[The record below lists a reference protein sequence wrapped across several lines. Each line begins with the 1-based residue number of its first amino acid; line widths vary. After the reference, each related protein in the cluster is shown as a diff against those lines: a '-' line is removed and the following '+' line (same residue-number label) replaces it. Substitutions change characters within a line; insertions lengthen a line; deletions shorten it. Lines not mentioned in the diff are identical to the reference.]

1 MKFAW
6 FIAVKYLTK
15 GRKNSFI
22 SIISMVSILGIAIG
36 VAALIIALALINGFQ
51 NDIRNRIL
59 SSSAHIM
66 ITDRL
71 GEGISDFNNL
81 AARMEREFPEI
92 KNVMPVV
99 YGTVL
104 IKGRDREVSGAV
116 FRGMD
121 LQREKKE
128 SWLEK
133 LESGALPKGE
143 RELLM
148 GKEMSLKMNLYAGDS
163 CLVISPQAALSP
175 LGMIP
180 RFKKFTISGIFKSG
194 LFEFDSGTVIAH
206 LAAGQRLFSLKNNR
220 ISYLQI
226 NLKDIFKAE
235 PSAARMRDILP
246 SYYAVI
252 TWQELNQSLYS
263 ALQLEKTVLFFTL
276 TLIIIVAS
284 LNIVAGLILLVM
296 QKIKDIGILLSFG
309 TQAGQIKKIFF
320 IQGAIIGVL
329 GTVVGLALGLGFCFL
344 ANRYELIKVPAEI
357 YQVSFVP
364 FRIGALDLLAIVTA
378 SLLISFSATLIPAR
392 KAAQVSV
399 VDAVKFE

>member
-1 MKFAW
+1 MKFEW
-6 FIAVKYLTK
+6 FIAGKYLTK

-71 GEGISDFNNL
+71 GDGIGDFQNL
-81 AARMEREFPEI
+81 AARVEREFPEV
-92 KNVMPVV
+92 KTVMPVV

-104 IKGRDREVSGAV
+104 VKGNFREVSGAV

-121 LQREKKE
+121 LKQKKKE
-128 SWLEK
+128 NWLNK
-133 LESGALPKGE
+133 LESGSLPGSE

-148 GKEMSLKMNLYAGDS
+148 GKEMSRKMNLFTGDS

-180 RFKKFTISGIFKSG
+180 RFKKFRISGIFKSG
-194 LFEFDSGTVIAH
+194 LFEFDSGTIITG
-206 LAAGQRLFSLKNNR
+206 LGAGQRLFSLKNR
-220 ISYLQI
+220 INYLQI
-226 NLKDIFKAE
+226 NLNDIFSAE
-235 PSAARMRDILP
+235 PIAARMRAALP
-246 SYYAVI
+246 NQYAVI

-263 ALQLEKTVLFFTL
+263 ALKLEKTVLFFTL
-276 TLIIIVAS
+276 TLIIVVAS

-296 QKIKDIGILLSFG
+296 QKIKDIGILLSYG
-309 TQAGQIKKIFF
+309 TTAGQIKKIFF
-320 IQGAIIGVL
+320 MQGAVIGLL
-329 GTVVGLALGLGFCFL
+329 GTTLGVVLGLGFCHL

-357 YQVSFVP
+357 YQVSYVP
-364 FRIGALDLLAIVTA
+364 FRLGVFDLLAVILA
-378 SLLISFSATLIPAR
+378 SLIISFSATLIPAR

-399 VDAVKFE
+399 VDAVKYE

>member
-1 MKFAW
+1 MKFEW
-6 FIAVKYLTK
+6 FIAVRYLTK

-22 SIISMVSILGIAIG
+22 SIISLVSILGITIG

-59 SSSAHIM
+59 SSSAHVM

-71 GEGISDFNNL
+71 GGGIENFSSL
-81 AARMEREFPEI
+81 AARVQKEFPDV
-92 KNVMPVV
+92 KTVMPVV

-104 IKGRDREVSGAV
+104 IKGSGREVSGAV

-121 LQREKKE
+121 LQQGKKE
-128 SWLEK
+128 NWLNK
-133 LESGALPKGE
+133 LEFGTLPKGE
-143 RELLM
+143 RELLV
-148 GKEMSLKMNLYAGDS
+148 GKEMAMKMSLFAGDS
-163 CLVISPQAALSP
+163 CLVISPQGALSP

-180 RFKKFTISGIFKSG
+180 RFKKFKISGIFKSG
-194 LFEFDSGTVIAH
+194 LFEFDSGTVIAD
-206 LAAGQRLFSLKNNR
+206 LGAGQQLFSLKDKIN
-220 ISYLQI
+220 YLQI
-226 NLKDIFKAE
+226 NLKDIFSAE
-235 PSAARMRDILP
+235 PIAARMRKFLP
-246 SYYAVI
+246 VRYAVI

-263 ALQLEKTVLFFTL
+263 ALKLEKTVLFLTL
-276 TLIIIVAS
+276 TLIIVVAS

-296 QKIKDIGILLSFG
+296 QKIRDIGILLSYG
-309 TQAGQIKKIFF
+309 TTPAQIKKIFF

-329 GTVVGLALGLGFCFL
+329 GTTLGVVLGLGFCHL

-357 YQVSFVP
+357 YQVGFVP
-364 FRIGALDLLAIVTA
+364 FRLGAFDLLAVILV

-399 VDAVKFE
+399 VDAVKYE

>member
-1 MKFAW
+1 MKFEW
-6 FIAVKYLTK
+6 FIAVRYLSK

-22 SIISMVSILGIAIG
+22 SIISLVSILGIAIG

-71 GEGISDFNNL
+71 GDGIENYRNL
-81 AARMEREFPEI
+81 AARVEKEFPDV
-92 KNVMPVV
+92 KTVMPVV

-104 IKGRDREVSGAV
+104 VKGNGREVAGAV

-121 LQREKKE
+121 LQQKKKE
-128 SWLEK
+128 SWLKK
-133 LESGALPKGE
+133 LEFGASPANE
-143 RELLM
+143 RELLI
-148 GKEMSLKMNLYAGDS
+148 GRELALKMNLFTGDS

-180 RFKKFTISGIFKSG
+180 RFKKFRISGVFRSG
-194 LFEFDSGTVIAH
+194 LFEFDNGTVIAG
-206 LAAGQRLFSLKNNR
+206 LGAGQKLFSLPDR
-220 ISYLQI
+220 INYLQV
-226 NLKDIFKAE
+226 NLDDIFSAE
-235 PSAARMRDILP
+235 AVAARMRKFLP
-246 SYYAVI
+246 IQYAVI
-252 TWQELNQSLYS
+252 TWKELNQSLYS

-276 TLIIIVAS
+276 TLIIVVAS

-296 QKIKDIGILLSFG
+296 QKIRDIGILLSYG
-309 TQAGQIKKIFF
+309 TTAAQIKKIFF
-320 IQGAIIGVL
+320 IQGAIIGLL
-329 GTVVGLALGLGFCFL
+329 GTILGSLLGLGFCFL

-357 YQVSFVP
+357 YQVSYVP
-364 FRIGALDLLAIVTA
+364 FRLGAFDLLAVVLV
-378 SLLISFSATLIPAR
+378 SLLISFGATLIPAR

-399 VDAVKFE
+399 VDAVKYE

>member
-1 MKFAW
+1 MKFEW
-6 FIAVKYLTK
+6 FVAVKYLTK

-59 SSSAHIM
+59 SSSAHLM

-71 GEGISDFNNL
+71 GEGIADFQNL
-81 AARMEREFPEI
+81 AVRIGRDFPEV
-92 KNVMPVV
+92 KTVMPVV

-104 IKGRDREVSGAV
+104 IKGSSREVSGAV

-121 LQREKKE
+121 LQQKKKE
-128 SWLEK
+128 NWLKK
-133 LESGALPKGE
+133 LEAGTLPGSA
-143 RELLM
+143 RELLI
-148 GKEMSLKMNLYAGDS
+148 GKELAVKMNLFTGDS
-163 CLVISPQAALSP
+163 CLVISPRAALSP

-180 RFKKFTISGIFKSG
+180 RFKKFRISGIFRSG
-194 LFEFDSGTVIAH
+194 LFEFDSGTVITG
-206 LAAGQRLFSLKNNR
+206 LEAGQQLFSLKNR
-220 ISYLQI
+220 INYLQL
-226 NLKDIFKAE
+226 NLEDIFDAE
-235 PSAARMRDILP
+235 AIAARMRDSLP
-246 SYYAVI
+246 DHYAVI

-263 ALQLEKTVLFFTL
+263 ALKLEKTVMFFTL
-276 TLIIIVAS
+276 SLIIVVAS

-296 QKIKDIGILLSFG
+296 QKIKDIGILLSYG
-309 TQAGQIKKIFF
+309 TQAAQIRKIFF
-320 IQGAIIGVL
+320 FQGAIIGLL
-329 GTVVGLALGLGFCFL
+329 GTTLGVVLGLGFCHL
-344 ANRYELIKVPAEI
+344 ANHYELIKVPAEI

-364 FRIGALDLLAIVTA
+364 FRLAIFDLLAVILV
-378 SLLISFSATLIPAR
+378 SLLISFSATLIPAC

>member
-1 MKFAW
+1 MRFEW
-6 FIAVKYLTK
+6 FIAVKYLRK

-71 GEGISDFNNL
+71 GEGIADFKSL
-81 AARMEREFPEI
+81 AARVEREFPDV
-92 KNVMPVV
+92 KAVMPVV

-104 IKGRDREVSGAV
+104 IKGDSREVSGAV
-116 FRGMD
+116 FRSMD
-121 LQREKKE
+121 LQQKKKE
-128 SWLEK
+128 NWLKK
-133 LESGALPKGE
+133 LEFGNLPVGE

-148 GKEMSLKMNLYAGDS
+148 GREMALKMNLFPGDS

-180 RFKKFTISGIFKSG
+180 RFKKFRISGIFRSG
-194 LFEFDSGTVIAH
+194 LFEFDSATVITN
-206 LAAGQRLFSLKNNR
+206 LEAGQQLFSLKNR
-220 ISYLQI
+220 INYLQV
-226 NLKDIFKAE
+226 NLQDIFSAE
-235 PSAARMRDILP
+235 AVAARMRALLP
-246 SYYAVI
+246 VHYSVI

-263 ALQLEKTVLFFTL
+263 ALKLEKTVLFFTL
-276 TLIIIVAS
+276 TLIIVVAS
-284 LNIVAGLILLVM
+284 LNIVAGLILLVI
-296 QKIKDIGILLSFG
+296 QKIKDIGILLSYG
-309 TQAGQIKKIFF
+309 TRAAQIKNIFF
-320 IQGAIIGVL
+320 IQGAIIGLL
-329 GTVVGLALGLGFCFL
+329 GTALGVVLGLGFCHL

-357 YQVSFVP
+357 YQVSYVP
-364 FRIGALDLLAIVTA
+364 FRIGAFDLLAVILV
-378 SLLISFSATLIPAR
+378 SLLISFVATMIPAR

-399 VDAVKFE
+399 VDAVKYE

>member
-1 MKFAW
+1 MKFEW
-6 FIAVKYLTK
+6 FVAVKYLTK

-71 GEGISDFNNL
+71 GEGIGDFQSL
-81 AARMEREFPEI
+81 TARVEREFPEV
-92 KNVMPVV
+92 KTVMPVV

-104 IKGRDREVSGAV
+104 IKGSAREVSGAV
-116 FRGMD
+116 FRGMN
-121 LQREKKE
+121 LEQKNKEK
-128 SWLEK
+128 WLTQ
-133 LESGALPKGE
+133 LEFGRLPIGE
-143 RELLM
+143 REVLM
-148 GKEMSLKMNLYAGDS
+148 GREMALKMNLFTGDS
-163 CLVISPQAALSP
+163 CLVISPRAALSP
-175 LGMIP
+175 LGIIP
-180 RFKKFTISGIFKSG
+180 RFKKFKISGIFKSG
-194 LFEFDSGTVIAH
+194 LFEFDSGTVITN
-206 LAAGQRLFSLKNNR
+206 LAAGQKLFSLKNR
-220 ISYLQI
+220 INYLQI
-226 NLKDIFKAE
+226 NLEDIFSAE
-235 PSAARMRDILP
+235 AIAARMRGILP
-246 SYYAVI
+246 GQYAVI

-263 ALQLEKTVLFFTL
+263 ALKLEKTVLFFTL

-296 QKIKDIGILLSFG
+296 QKIKDIGILLSYG

-320 IQGAIIGVL
+320 FQGAVIGL
-329 GTVVGLALGLGFCFL
+329 IGTAMGVVLGLGFCYL

-357 YQVSFVP
+357 YQVSYVP
-364 FRIGALDLLAIVTA
+364 FRLGIFDLLAVILV
-378 SLLISFSATLIPAR
+378 SLLISFGATLIPAR

>member
-1 MKFAW
+1 MRFEW

-71 GEGISDFNNL
+71 GEGIGDFQSL
-81 AARMEREFPEI
+81 TARVEREFPEV
-92 KNVMPVV
+92 KTVMPVV

-104 IKGRDREVSGAV
+104 IKGNVRDVSGAV

-121 LQREKKE
+121 LEHKNKEK
-128 SWLEK
+128 WLTK
-133 LESGALPKGE
+133 LEFGRLPVGE
-143 RELLM
+143 QELLM
-148 GKEMSLKMNLYAGDS
+148 GREMAMKMNLFTGDS
-163 CLVISPQAALSP
+163 CLVISPRAALSP

-180 RFKKFTISGIFKSG
+180 RFKKFRISGIFKSG
-194 LFEFDSGTVIAH
+194 LFEFDSGTVITN
-206 LAAGQRLFSLKNNR
+206 LAAGQRLFSLKDR
-220 ISYLQI
+220 INYLQI
-226 NLKDIFKAE
+226 NLEDIFSAE
-235 PSAARMRDILP
+235 AIAGRMRGILP
-246 SYYAVI
+246 GQFSVI

-263 ALQLEKTVLFFTL
+263 ALKLEKTVLFFTL

-296 QKIKDIGILLSFG
+296 QKIKDIGILLSYG

-320 IQGAIIGVL
+320 FQGAVIGL
-329 GTVVGLALGLGFCFL
+329 IGTIMGVMLGLGFCYL

-357 YQVSFVP
+357 YQVSYVP
-364 FRIGALDLLAIVTA
+364 FRLGIFDLLAVILV
-378 SLLISFSATLIPAR
+378 SLLISFGATLIPAR

>member
-1 MKFAW
+1 MRFEW
-6 FIAVKYLTK
+6 FIAVKYLRK

-22 SIISMVSILGIAIG
+22 SIISLVSILGIAIG

-66 ITDRL
+66 ITARL
-71 GEGISDFNNL
+71 GEGIDDYRGL
-81 AARMEREFPEI
+81 VARIEGEFPDV
-92 KNVMPVV
+92 KTMMPVV

-104 IKGRDREVSGAV
+104 IKGDGREVSGAV

-121 LQREKKE
+121 LKQEKKE
-128 SWLEK
+128 SWLKK
-133 LESGALPKGE
+133 LEFGALPAGE

-148 GKEMSLKMNLYAGDS
+148 GREMALKMNLFPGDS

-180 RFKKFTISGIFKSG
+180 RFRKFRISGIFRSG
-194 LFEFDSGTVIAH
+194 LFEFDSGTVITG
-206 LAAGQRLFSLKNNR
+206 LEAGQQLFSLRNR
-220 ISYLQI
+220 INYLQI
-226 NLKDIFKAE
+226 NLEDIFSAE
-235 PSAARMRDILP
+235 PIAARMRESLP
-246 SYYAVI
+246 VHYAVI

-263 ALQLEKTVLFFTL
+263 ALKLEKTVLFFTL
-276 TLIIIVAS
+276 TLIIVVAA
-284 LNIVAGLILLVM
+284 LNIVAGLILLVI
-296 QKIKDIGILLSFG
+296 QKIKDIGILLSYG
-309 TQAGQIKKIFF
+309 AQPGQIKKIFF
-320 IQGAIIGVL
+320 IQGAIIGLL
-329 GTVVGLALGLGFCFL
+329 GTTLGTAMGLGFCHL

-357 YQVSFVP
+357 YQVSYVP
-364 FRIGALDLLAIVTA
+364 FRLGAFDLLAVIVV
-378 SLLISFSATLIPAR
+378 SLLISFGATLIPSR

>member
-1 MKFAW
+1 MRFEW
-6 FIAVKYLTK
+6 FIAVRYLTK

-51 NDIRNRIL
+51 NDIRSRIL

-71 GEGISDFNNL
+71 GDGIGNFQSL
-81 AARMEREFPEI
+81 AARVEREFPDV
-92 KNVMPVV
+92 KTVMPVV

-104 IKGRDREVSGAV
+104 IKGNARDVSGAV

-121 LQREKKE
+121 LQQKKKE
-128 SWLEK
+128 SWLQK
-133 LESGALPKGE
+133 LEFGDLPNGE
-143 RELLM
+143 RELLL
-148 GKEMSLKMNLYAGDS
+148 GKEMALKMSIFVGDS
-163 CLVISPQAALSP
+163 CLVISPQAVLSP

-180 RFKKFTISGIFKSG
+180 RFKKFKISGIFKSG
-194 LFEFDSGTVIAH
+194 LYEFDSGTVIAN
-206 LAAGQRLFSLKNNR
+206 LSAGQQLFSLKNK

-226 NLKDIFKAE
+226 NLYDIFSAE
-235 PSAARMRDILP
+235 PIAARMRNFLP
-246 SYYAVI
+246 VQYAVI
-252 TWQELNQSLYS
+252 TWQELNKSLYS
-263 ALQLEKTVLFFTL
+263 ALKLEKTVLFFTL
-276 TLIIIVAS
+276 ALIIVVAS

-296 QKIKDIGILLSFG
+296 QKIRDIGILLSYG
-309 TQAGQIKKIFF
+309 TTAGQIKKIFF
-320 IQGAIIGVL
+320 IQGAIIGLL
-329 GTVVGLALGLGFCFL
+329 GTALGVVLGLGFCYL

-357 YQVSFVP
+357 YQVSYVP
-364 FRIGALDLLAIVTA
+364 FHLGALDLLAVIMV

-399 VDAVKFE
+399 VDAVKYE

>member
-1 MKFAW
+1 MKFEW
-6 FIAVKYLTK
+6 FIALKYLTK

-22 SIISMVSILGIAIG
+22 SIISMVSIFGIAIG

-71 GEGISDFNNL
+71 GEGIADFRVL
-81 AARMEREFPEI
+81 AARMEKEFPEV
-92 KNVMPVV
+92 KTVMPVV

-104 IKGRDREVSGAV
+104 IKGSGRDVSGAV

-121 LQREKKE
+121 LEQKNKE
-128 SWLEK
+128 NWLDK
-133 LESGALPKGE
+133 LETGSLPRGE
-143 RELLM
+143 RQLLM
-148 GKEMSLKMNLYAGDS
+148 GREMALKMNLYAGDS
-163 CLVISPQAALSP
+163 CLVVSPQAALSP

-180 RFKKFTISGIFKSG
+180 RFRKFTISGIFRSG
-194 LFEFDSGTVIAH
+194 LFEFDSGTVIAG
-206 LAAGQRLFSLKNNR
+206 LPAGQKLFALQER
-220 ISYLQI
+220 ISYLQL
-226 NLKDIFKAE
+226 NLRDIFSAE
-235 PSAARMRDILP
+235 AIAARMRGMLP
-246 SYYAVI
+246 GQYAVI

-296 QKIKDIGILLSFG
+296 QKIKDIGILLSYG
-309 TQAGQIKKIFF
+309 TQAGQIRKIFF
-320 IQGAIIGVL
+320 FQGAIIGML
-329 GTVVGLALGLGFCFL
+329 GTALGLALGLGFCQL

-364 FRIGALDLLAIVTA
+364 FRIGSFDLLAVVA
-378 SLLISFSATLIPAR
+378 VSLLISFSATLIPAR